1 MKKREMYGV
10 SSGNYW
16 EINEITVKISK
27 CDILSNNKNLTKR
40 GKKKKL
46 NSKLERHMAGHHAF
60 SHFIYIYIYWYWLDT
75 QYS

>member
-27 CDILSNNKNLTKR
+27 CDILSKNKNLTKR
-40 GKKKKL
+40 GKKKK
-46 NSKLERHMAGHHAF
+46 N
-60 SHFIYIYIYWYWLDT
+60 
-75 QYS
+75 